1 MDHATGERSLGF
13 TVATGFG
20 LLFLATVAVSG
31 SLAAVAYFGILVF
44 GSIWAFDRLGRAEG
58 RPPLFG
64 DTELID
70 AAIRTAARLEASV
83 EGVAVVAAIPAV
95 DSEPVAA

>member
-13 TVATGFG
+13 TVASGFG
-20 LLFLATVAVSG
+20 VLFLAGIAVSG
-31 SLAAVAYFGILVF
+31 SFAAVAYFGILVF

-58 RPPLFG
+58 RPHLLG

-70 AAIRTAARLEASV
+70 AATRTAARLEAGI
-83 EGVAVVAAIPAV
+83 EAAVVGVVPEAAT
-95 DSEPVAA
+95 EQVAA